1 MQNDYDCTVQK
12 VDVSRLVMHE
22 MYNMDTSEND
32 IAILELDKSLIFN
45 KYVQPACLPEKDYN
59 YPVNKLGV
67 GDPSAIG
74 LWVLFICFY
83 KKFCDNLLL
92 QRLQS

>member
-1 MQNDYDCTVQK
+1 
-12 VDVSRLVMHE
+12 MHE
-22 MYNMDTSEND
+22 MYDKDTLEND
-32 IAILELDKSLIFN
+32 IAILKLSRSLIFN

-92 QRLQS
+92 QWLES